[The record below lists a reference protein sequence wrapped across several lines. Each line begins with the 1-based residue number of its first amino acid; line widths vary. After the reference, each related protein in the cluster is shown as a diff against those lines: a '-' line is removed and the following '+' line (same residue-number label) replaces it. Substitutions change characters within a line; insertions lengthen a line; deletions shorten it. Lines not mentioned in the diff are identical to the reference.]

1 VVADAA
7 ALGASS
13 ALARADGLSGTTE
26 AEALAGVEAAAD
38 GFAVDDGTTTE
49 GATVGVGVVGVV
61 VVGLVTSVQVFTD
74 CMQSTWRKYSRAV
87 LPIVLS
93 TVLRP
98 LPGTVTTMLGPS
110 RATSASLTPSPS
122 TRSRRMSTAWSSAA
136 EDGCLPFSV
145 FGSSVT

>member
-49 GATVGVGVVGVV
+49 GATVGVGVV